1 MSTGDQNDRAQAG
14 QLPSDLRV
22 GAQPVNRRAQQAQE
36 REPIK
41 IHTVRDLLSESVARA
56 TRAEGASKACTT
68 GHYELDNIT
77 GGFAPGFVWVF
88 GADTSWGK
96 SSFVIA
102 AADENIKAGRRV
114 LIVSAEDPA
123 ELYADRLLV
132 RRARVD
138 ADRFRKKR
146 LLDDEI
152 KAIKAV
158 RDAAEDVPVYCHA
171 ENRPIERLHSELT
184 AIVRL
189 EGIDMI
195 VFDYLQEFT
204 SSKRHQDERTR
215 FKHTS
220 SVMRDLIR
228 TNGKAGAILSQLT
241 INSDT
246 KVPNKHNIRESRDV
260 SNAAEVVGI
269 GFTPEVD
276 VTKPSPG
283 KDDRGRD
290 LQPEIVFRAGERY
303 ILIDKNKNGPRGKKV
318 HMRWDETSACFDT
331 VKDPEQER
339 LDREVARYSQLT
351 NDFDDG
357 LGDPRYGD

>member
-1 MSTGDQNDRAQAG
+1 M
-14 QLPSDLRV
+14 PSDLRE
-22 GAQPVNRRAQQAQE
+22 GAQPVNRRAQQTAE
-36 REPIK
+36 REPIR
-41 IHTVRDLLSESVARA
+41 IYTVRDLLTESVARA
-56 TRAEGASKACTT
+56 TRAEGATKACTT

-96 SSFVIA
+96 SSFIIA

-132 RRARVD
+132 RRSRVD

-146 LLDDEI
+146 LDPDEI
-152 KAIKAV
+152 AAIKKV

-171 ENRPIERLHSELT
+171 ENKTIERLHSELT

-204 SSKRHQDERTR
+204 SSKKHQDERTR

-220 SVMRDLIR
+220 QIMRDLVR
-228 TNGKAGAILSQLT
+228 TNGKSGAILSQLT

-246 KVPNKHNIRESRDV
+246 KVPNKQNIRESRDV
-260 SNAAEVVGI
+260 SNAAEVVAI
-269 GFTPEVD
+269 GFTPETD
-276 VTKPSPG
+276 VTKGNP
-283 KDDRGRD
+283 GRD
-290 LQPEIVFRAGERY
+290 DQGRALAPEVVFKAGERY

-318 HMRWDETSACFDT
+318 QMRWDEKSACFDT
-331 VKDPEQER
+331 VHDPELER
-339 LDREVARYSQLT
+339 LQRAVDEYSKFT
-351 NDFDDG
+351 DDFDDG
-357 LGDPRYGD
+357 LPSHPHNNPEHWENYR